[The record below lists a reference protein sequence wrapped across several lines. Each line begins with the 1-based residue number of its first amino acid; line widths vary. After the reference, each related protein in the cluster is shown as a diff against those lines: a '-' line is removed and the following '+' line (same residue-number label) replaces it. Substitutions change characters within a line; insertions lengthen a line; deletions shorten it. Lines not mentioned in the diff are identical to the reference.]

1 MAFNM
6 SGFAVGLLIAQQ
18 QHLPSSSAVAI
29 GALTSVMGGG
39 FSAMGI
45 VLAMAMARQQAPAAS
60 TALAASGGAVSGGG
74 TGTTGAT
81 TGGAAGSSSQGSGT
95 PLLVAVAPAPPLP
108 PPATLG
114 ARAVEVGHDWLV
126 RLHWEPVDGAT
137 GYQVSRVHKNNK
149 PHLLGTVP
157 SPGYADLLTKPA
169 KPEHFTYEVTTVN
182 ADGVAGT
189 SVAAVASYG

>member
-95 PLLVAVAPAPPLP
+95 PLLVAV
-108 PPATLG
+108 
-114 ARAVEVGHDWLV
+114 
-126 RLHWEPVDGAT
+126 
-137 GYQVSRVHKNNK
+137 
-149 PHLLGTVP
+149 
-157 SPGYADLLTKPA
+157 
-169 KPEHFTYEVTTVN
+169 
-182 ADGVAGT
+182 
-189 SVAAVASYG
+189 